1 MLCKTCGVKRTISNC
16 WRTRDAKSEED
27 CCQVST
33 ETPAEAT
40 AETLDQQLPPEVQHG
55 VNEPSLRIL
64 VNQIEDLEDDKI
76 VLNQRLKELY
86 SEAKEHGFMVKVLR
100 LVIRRRKR
108 GKQEVRDEDDLVN
121 LYESQIGE

>member
-1 MLCKTCGVKRTISNC
+1 MPRGKKAAT
-16 WRTRDAKSEED
+16 
-27 CCQVST
+27 VSI
-33 ETPAEAT
+33 EAPAETT
-40 AETLDQQLPPEVQHG
+40 AEAPDTQLPPEVQNG
-55 VNEPSLRIL
+55 VNEPSLRVL

-86 SEAKEHGFMVKVLR
+86 DEAKQHGFMVKVLR